1 LTILASDQDNEEGKT
16 FQLSVWRR
24 DMHTTAQ
31 PVVTN
36 NLKALRQDRGLALY
50 GLAALAG
57 VSPTTLSAIE
67 QWNYRPTGSV
77 RGRIAAALGVQVTDI
92 WMAEKE
98 SRGEPVD

>member
-1 LTILASDQDNEEGKT
+1 
-16 FQLSVWRR
+16 
-24 DMHTTAQ
+24 MHTAAQ
-31 PVVTN
+31 QGVTN
-36 NLKALRQDRGLALY
+36 NLKSLRQARGLALY

-67 QWNYRPTGSV
+67 RWNYRPTVSV

-98 SRGEPVD
+98 PRGEPVD